1 MTDARGRLAE
11 LEEDR
16 AARVR
21 EQEAAQV
28 RLQDYEAGAGSLAVD
43 GKATDE
49 IAAELERLRDSVAI
63 EKAAVAVLE
72 SAITSAKVAVLE
84 ARRKEC
90 EKLAR
95 DAEAE
100 RDAHLAKLQTILDGM
115 IELEETAAL
124 AILPTG
130 GKPAAKSLILERKA
144 EHWAQ
149 QAQRLGSGLPEAP
162 MIFQDD

>member
-1 MTDARGRLAE
+1 MTKDAKGRLAE

-21 EQEAAQV
+21 EQEAAES
-28 RLQDYEAGAGSLAVD
+28 RLADYQDKTGSLAV
-43 GKATDE
+43 GGMPTDE
-49 IAAELERLRDSVAI
+49 IAAEIGRLRDSVAI
-63 EKAAVAVLE
+63 EAAAVAVLE
-72 SAITSAKVAVLE
+72 SAIEAAKVAVIE
-84 ARRKEC
+84 QRRQEC

-100 RDAHLAKLQTILDGM
+100 RDAHNAKLQTILDGM

-130 GKPAAKSLILERKA
+130 GMPRPKSMRLGRVA
-144 EHWAQ
+144 THWAQ
-149 QAQRLGSGLPEAP
+149 QAQRLGSGLPETP
-162 MIFQDD
+162 MIFDD

>member
-21 EQEAAQV
+21 QVEAAEV
-28 RLQDYEAGAGSLAVD
+28 RLQDYEAGAGSLAV
-43 GKATDE
+43 GGVATSEISAE
-49 IAAELERLRDSVAI
+49 IARLRDSVAI
-63 EKAAVAVLE
+63 EQGALQVLE
-72 SAITSAKVAVLE
+72 SAIEAGKKAVLE
-84 ARRKEC
+84 QRRQEV
-90 EKLAR
+90 ESLAR
-95 DAEAE
+95 DAAAE
-100 RDAHLAKLQTILDGM
+100 RDAHNAKLQTILDGM

-144 EHWAQ
+144 THWAQ
-149 QAQRLGSGLPEAP
+149 QAQRLGSGLPESP